1 MANQSMHII
10 MVRDRGGD
18 EDDIGYMSN
27 SRLQSKWL
35 LDGRDGDKVTW
46 RC

>member
-1 MANQSMHII
+1 MANQSMHMI

-18 EDDIGYMSN
+18 EDDIGYMN

-35 LDGRDGDKVTW
+35 LDGLDGEKVTW
-46 RC
+46 RS